1 MMEDDD
7 NEKKTF
13 KVETK
18 VRIIGLYMVNIL
30 GKEARR
36 VVDMK
41 VNSKDRKFTWRKV
54 LLWEGM
60 GSERQVSWDIGGIMS
75 RINVGK

>member
-13 KVETK
+13 KVEIK

-41 VNSKDRKFTWRKV
+41 VNSKDRK
-54 LLWEGM
+54 LLGEKYCCGR
-60 GSERQVSWDIGGIMS
+60 GWDLKD
-75 RINVGK
+75 R

>member
-1 MMEDDD
+1 MEDDD

-41 VNSKDRKFTWRKV
+41 VNSKDRK
-54 LLWEGM
+54 LLGE
-60 GSERQVSWDIGGIMS
+60 SIVVGGDGI
-75 RINVGK
+75 